1 MKNKPNFKQ
10 GAYATLRSTYKKS
23 MFFKLN
29 LVEWT
34 LGQIRKFEIRS
45 TKYETNTND
54 QNTKFNTSKMTF

>member
-1 MKNKPNFKQ
+1 MKNKANFKQ

-54 QNTKFNTSKMTF
+54 QNTKFETN